1 MKKGIIFDMDG
12 TLWDSAAGVAESWNE
27 AMRRIGY
34 DRTPLTAKDIQSVMG
49 KTMEEIAD
57 ILFPDTDKELQ
68 EKVSNLCYQL
78 ENDYLRKHGGVLYP
92 NIRETMERL
101 KATYHLYIVSNCQSG
116 YIEAFLDYYHFHD
129 LIEDFACYGDNDKP
143 KGVNIA
149 LLYERNGLDDAVYV
163 GDIQGDYDESMK
175 AGVKFI
181 HAAYGFGTI
190 REKVPEIHK
199 FEDLVEA
206 ADKVFEG

>member
-27 AMRRIGY
+27 AMQQTGY
-34 DRTPLTAKDIQSVMG
+34 KRSPLTARDIQSVMG
-49 KTMEEIAD
+49 KTMEDIAD
-57 ILFPDTDKELQ
+57 ILFPDLGKTDQ
-68 EKVSNLCYQL
+68 ENFLNLCYQL
-78 ENDYLRKHGGVLYP
+78 ENDYLRNHGGVLYP
-92 NIRETMERL
+92 NIRQTMERL
-101 KATYHLYIVSNCQSG
+101 KETYHLYIVSNCQTG
-116 YIEAFLDYYHFHD
+116 YIEAFLDHYQFYD
-129 LIEDFACYGDNDKP
+129 LIEDFACYGDNDQP
-143 KGVNIA
+143 KGVNIR

-175 AGVKFI
+175 AGVRFI

-199 FEDLVEA
+199 FEDLVEEA
-206 ADKVFEG
+206 GKVF